1 MLTRSIAN
9 DAAVTPYDGQATGST
24 YQYLFTL
31 FTVAASSHL
40 TSFSVGVGLALLVT
54 FTALNE
60 KLSWNYWLSLKQLMD
75 LDQDVVIEST
85 GEASDDQLNQDELLV
100 IHQNLRFGTKG
111 KKGDFLKK
119 LKEYSLK
126 LEDWKLQRPE
136 AIKCSHNTRSL
147 KAKQDLL
154 DWAEETCRL
163 YLARPMTPDP
173 SDTEEEP
180 QRVTNEDIVRCLNEM
195 RLENQQLWKEV
206 KAMANMQ
213 QLASTVCTDTI
224 YCYLSPP
231 ASEPPSDE
239 ASMFYFTSMPL
250 HHPAP
255 SLPPSS
261 QLSVTS
267 FLQNAPLAL
276 APPPPT
282 MSSNTDSITPTDSH
296 GGSNDLKSIKLVDE
310 TVLVFH

>member
-75 LDQDVVIEST
+75 LDQDV
-85 GEASDDQLNQDELLV
+85 
-100 IHQNLRFGTKG
+100 
-111 KKGDFLKK
+111 
-119 LKEYSLK
+119 
-126 LEDWKLQRPE
+126 
-136 AIKCSHNTRSL
+136 
-147 KAKQDLL
+147 AKQDLL